1 MAGQTSIPLSIAC
14 VCLPT
19 RIFHMLKFRLLQLD
33 SNSERAVQSALDSM
47 LARGKGSGE
56 ARTSLVIAHRLAAV
70 MDADC
75 IYVMD
80 KGAVVE
86 SGTHDQLMAISG
98 GLYRSLAMAQGV
110 HGDSVAASSPSK

>member
-1 MAGQTSIPLSIAC
+1 M
-14 VCLPT
+14 
-19 RIFHMLKFRLLQLD
+19 QLD

-47 LARGKGSGE
+47 LARGKGGSE

-70 MDADC
+70 MDADV

-86 SGTHDQLMAISG
+86 SGTHEQLMAISN
-98 GLYRSLAMAQGV
+98 GLYRSLALAQGV
-110 HGDSVAASSPSK
+110 HGDAAASPAGRH